1 MKRLFAAVSALF
13 LGAALAMAQDFNAAV
28 DTFNSINSAESKLE
42 KLEIAR
48 SALAQ
53 FQACEEEEA
62 PAMVEKCKAI
72 IPDILVSLGKEC
84 INDKKYDDALAY
96 VREAIALAKEY
107 GLSAEGSDSV
117 EAKALKL
124 IPDALMRK
132 GTTLIKANDFAGA
145 VAVLKEALEY
155 DAENGKIWLFLA
167 QSLIKTGADED
178 AVEALKSAAEF
189 GQAQKANGLLY
200 KEYIKLGDAKKK
212 ERGGLNDAI
221 AFYEKALEIEE
232 NAQVVL
238 KIANTH
244 LQGNANAKAISFFKR
259 YLELSPEAENANDV
273 IYTIAAT
280 AQKSGDIS
288 TALHYYNMLKND
300 AKYGATAAQMIQ
312 QLNK

>member
-13 LGAALAMAQDFNAAV
+13 LGAAMAMAQDFNAAV
-28 DTFNSINSAESKLE
+28 DTFNSGIQSESKLE
-42 KLEIAR
+42 RLELVR
-48 SALAQ
+48 SAMAQ
-53 FQACEEEEA
+53 FQACEEEDA
-62 PAMVEKCKAI
+62 AAMVVKCKEI

-96 VREAIALAKEY
+96 IKEAIALAKEY
-107 GLSAEGSDSV
+107 GLPDEGSDSV

-132 GTTLIKANDFAGA
+132 GSTLIKANDFAGA
-145 VAVLKEALEY
+145 VAVLKEATEY
-155 DAENGKIWLFLA
+155 DAENGKIWLLLA
-167 QSLIKTGADED
+167 QSLIKTGADEE
-178 AVEALKSAAEF
+178 AIAALKSAADF
-189 GQAQKANGLLY
+189 GMAAKANTLLY

-212 ERGGLNDAI
+212 ERGGINDAI

-232 NAQVVL
+232 NPQVVL
-238 KIANTH
+238 KIANTY
-244 LQGNANAKAISFFKR
+244 LQGGSNSKAISSFKR
-259 YLELSPEAENANDV
+259 YLELSPEAENKSDV

-280 AQKSGDIS
+280 AQKAGDIS
-288 TALHYYNMLKND
+288 TAIQYYGMLKGD

>member
-28 DTFNSINSAESKLE
+28 DTFNSGIQSESKLE
-42 KLEIAR
+42 RLELVR
-48 SALAQ
+48 SAMAQ
-53 FQACEEEEA
+53 FQACEEDDA
-62 PAMVEKCKAI
+62 AAMVEKCKEI
-72 IPDILVSLGKEC
+72 IPDILVSLGKES
-84 INDKKYDDALAY
+84 INDKKYDEALAY
-96 VREAIALAKEY
+96 IREAIAIAKEY
-107 GLSAEGSDSV
+107 GLPAEGSDSI

-145 VAVLKEALEY
+145 ITSFQEALEY
-155 DAENGKIWLFLA
+155 DAQNGKIWLLLA
-167 QSLIKTGADED
+167 QSFIKTGDD
-178 AVEALKSAAEF
+178 NQAVEALKSAAEF
-189 GQAQKANGLLY
+189 GQAQKANTLLY

-232 NAQVVL
+232 NAQLVL

-244 LQGNANAKAISFFKR
+244 LQGGANAKAISMFKR
-259 YLELSPEAENANDV
+259 YLEINPEAENKSDV
-273 IYTIAAT
+273 LYTIAAT
-280 AQKSGDIS
+280 AQKAGDNA
-288 TALHYYNMLKND
+288 TAIQYYTMLKGD
-300 AKYGATAAQMIQ
+300 AKYGATAIQMLG